1 MTRASIGAPVTR
13 AAIPWARV
21 VIEGLVIV
29 VSILLAFGI
38 DAWWDELQERERERT
53 YLVALRSEFAFT
65 GEQQAEP
72 LSRARARTRHAAEAL
87 IAQAQGAQRAPDD
100 SLYWWMS
107 GLSQQL
113 EFDPPRA
120 VLDDLISSGESHLIQ
135 SDSLRL
141 ALALFDALLEQLRHA
156 DEQAW
161 TTWEQRIQPFLEGRV
176 PRVDR
181 LRRGTFGTL
190 GELPFGPS
198 PHPTDWTAVFGQRD
212 FESMLAE
219 RWMRLSIAET
229 RFDAV
234 MRVTD
239 AIVRLTDERLE
250 DL

>member
-1 MTRASIGAPVTR
+1 MRPS
-13 AAIPWARV
+13 IPWARV
-21 VIEGLVIV
+21 LIEGLVIV

-38 DAWWDELQERERERT
+38 DAWWDELQERERERG
-53 YLVALRSEFAFT
+53 YLVALRGEFAVT
-65 GEQQAEP
+65 REQQAAP
-72 LSRARARTRHAAEAL
+72 LSSARARTMHAAEAL
-87 IAQAQGAQRAPDD
+87 IAQAQGAPRAPDD

-120 VLDDLISSGESHLIQ
+120 VLDDLVSSGETHLIA

-141 ALALFDALLEQLRHA
+141 ALAFYTAQLEQLRHA
-156 DEQAW
+156 DQQAW
-161 TTWEQRIQPFLEGRV
+161 STWEQRIQPFLEARV

-181 LRRGTFGTL
+181 LRRGTFGAAL

-198 PHPTDWTAVFGQRD
+198 PHPVDWTDLFGQRD

-219 RWMRLSIAET
+219 RWMRLSIAAQ

-234 MRVTD
+234 LRTTD
-239 AIVRLTDERLE
+239 AIVRLTDRRLE